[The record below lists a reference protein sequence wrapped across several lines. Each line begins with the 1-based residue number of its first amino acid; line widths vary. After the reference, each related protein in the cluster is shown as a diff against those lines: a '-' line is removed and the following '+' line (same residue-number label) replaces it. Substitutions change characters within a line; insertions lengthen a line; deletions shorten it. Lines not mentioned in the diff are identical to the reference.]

1 MFFLFHFK
9 RHGLNKKKFLCKGQ
23 NGESGNVMMGVIKRG
38 ITVGMMRMWEIR
50 VRIVGIRKIRV
61 LLQKSCSAKT
71 QQIYMRPSIAQQ
83 KIPPQIWIFG
93 NVD

>member
-38 ITVGMMRMWEIR
+38 ITVGMMRMWEIG

-61 LLQKSCSAKT
+61 GMQG
-71 QQIYMRPSIAQQ
+71 IRVEMRGTRVTLKEVMLI
-83 KIPPQIWIFG
+83 IFA
-93 NVD
+93 